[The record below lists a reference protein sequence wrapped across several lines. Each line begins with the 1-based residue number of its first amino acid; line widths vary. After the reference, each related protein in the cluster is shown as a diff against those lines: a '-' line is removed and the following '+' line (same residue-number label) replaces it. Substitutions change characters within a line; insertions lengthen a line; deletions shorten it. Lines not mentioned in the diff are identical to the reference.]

1 MSVSNKKKLKGI
13 EIEYFF
19 FIFGLMFAIMILG
32 LWQDMG
38 FSMATERMSELKINT
53 VFQIKNI
60 LLLMQIAP
68 VETYTCA
75 SLKNCNQISIHRNYI
90 GIWGPANDY
99 FDEKEY
105 LSESLVGN
113 MDLYNYNEDSEAW
126 ELISNEPYVTSCGSG
141 NQIFFICFLKSSE
154 DSIYISKLV
163 GVEK

>member
-1 MSVSNKKKLKGI
+1 MFAGNKKKLSGM

-19 FIFGLMFAIMILG
+19 FIFGLMFAIMIIG
-32 LWQDMG
+32 LWQQMG

-53 VFQIKNI
+53 VYQIKNI

-75 SLKNCNQISIHRNYI
+75 SLKNCNKISIHSNYI

-105 LSESLVGN
+105 LSDSLVGN
-113 MDLYNYNEDSEAW
+113 MELYSYDEDSEAW
-126 ELISNEPYVTSCGSG
+126 GLVGDTPYVTSCGSG
-141 NQIFFICFLKSSE
+141 DQVFFVCFKKVDE
-154 DSIYISKLV
+154 RVVYISKLV
-163 GVEK
+163 GVGK